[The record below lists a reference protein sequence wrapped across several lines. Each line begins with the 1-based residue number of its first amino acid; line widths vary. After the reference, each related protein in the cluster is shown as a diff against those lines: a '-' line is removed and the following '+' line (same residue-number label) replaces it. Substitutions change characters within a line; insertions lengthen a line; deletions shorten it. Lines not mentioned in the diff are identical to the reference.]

1 MLKLNKRYYLIS
13 GAAFVLIGL
22 VFAFPL
28 DKLMNSGSLIKFAGT
43 CSFLGIGL
51 LILLFGF
58 MKKGVLKAILLIT
71 FSAFLSY
78 VSWFYYTGSG
88 WLSST
93 IAFWTGIPIG
103 ILSALLY
110 LILNHYFLS
119 KKSRKQ
125 SFLNKLPYTLSS
137 FFSSLFWQPKVLTG
151 YTIFLRFRPILN

>member
-58 MKKGVLKAILLIT
+58 MEKGVLKAILLIT

-78 VSWFYYTGSG
+78 VSWFCYTGFG

-103 ILSALLY
+103 ILSAVLY

-119 KKSRKQ
+119 KKEQKTILLKQ
-125 SFLNKLPYTLSS
+125 IALYLVLLFSLSVLAAKGS
-137 FFSSLFWQPKVLTG
+137 DWMYHLFK
-151 YTIFLRFRPILN
+151 I